1 MIPLIFLILILQSFG
16 DASLINHEFTSNIGT
31 IEEEIHR
38 MYGNNLTNF
47 ENTLAFIDH
56 FDGSVE
62 KIAAF
67 KALVGE
73 MKDSDHL
80 YSQEIMQFAHKLK
93 EFVDKS
99 NLSKT
104 DREQIEDIKNILPES
119 VKTMYFCST
128 FKLKQKDLN
137 QYLHASMYV
146 HDISRRYIF
155 FTENPN
161 ELGTDFEIVEAAT
174 YHQGI
179 RNTWTKECLEAMRI
193 EPFLVA
199 LRMPGKQCNSSD
211 ENWAIEL
218 VHGTD
223 YVMLRNR
230 YYNTYMYDN
239 GEYMNGGRVPK
250 HATNPSSRHLWYL
263 QCS

>member
-1 MIPLIFLILILQSFG
+1 MVPLVVLTLFLVSFG
-16 DASLINHEFTSNIGT
+16 DARLLNHEFTSKIGT

-47 ENTLAFIDH
+47 ENTLAFINH

-67 KALVGE
+67 KAMVGA

-80 YSQEIMQFAHKLK
+80 YSQEIMQFAQKLK
-93 EFVDKS
+93 EFVDES

-104 DREQIEDIKNILPES
+104 DQEQIEDIKNILPGS

-146 HDISRRYIF
+146 HDISRRYLF

-161 ELGTDFEIVEAAT
+161 ELGTDFEIVEVST

-179 RNTWTKECLEAMRI
+179 RNTWTKECLEAMNI
-193 EPFLVA
+193 EPYLVE
-199 LRMPGKQCNSSD
+199 LWMPSKHCTFGNED
-211 ENWAIEL
+211 WAIEL

-230 YYNTYMYDN
+230 YYNTYMYDS
-239 GEYMNGGRVPK
+239 GIIMNGGRVPK
-250 HATNPSSRHLWYL
+250 HDDYPSRSYLWHL